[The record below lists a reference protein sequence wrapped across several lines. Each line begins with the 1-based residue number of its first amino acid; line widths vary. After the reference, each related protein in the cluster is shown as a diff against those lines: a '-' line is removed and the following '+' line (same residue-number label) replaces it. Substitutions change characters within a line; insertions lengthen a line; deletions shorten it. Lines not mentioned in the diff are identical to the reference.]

1 MENKEK
7 TILVTGA
14 TGQQGGAS
22 ARHLLNSGF
31 KVKALVRDE
40 NKPAAAEL
48 KNRGAEI
55 VKGDLFDKD
64 SLAIAMKGVYG
75 VFSVQNFWE
84 HGYDNEVAQG
94 KNIAEAAKEAGVKH
108 FVYSSVASSDENT
121 GLVHFDSKWEIEKY
135 IKKLGLPYTIIRP
148 VFFMEN
154 FEGWFAPQEKEGKLS
169 IIMAMPKDKKLQ
181 MIAVDDVGAIASIVF
196 SNPDKYLGKTLTIA
210 GDELTIP
217 DVAAAYSSVLNKD
230 VAFNE
235 LPLDAL
241 RANSKEMA
249 DMFGWFTDKGYSADI
264 KSVKNMHAGLKDF
277 GTWLKG
283 RPSTAK

>member
-48 KNRGAEI
+48 KSRGAEI

-64 SLAIAMKGVYG
+64 SLVKAMNGVYG

-84 HGYDNEVAQG
+84 HGYENEVTQG
-94 KNIAEAAKEAGVKH
+94 KNTADAAKEAGVKH
-108 FVYSSVASSDENT
+108 LVYSSVASSDENT
-121 GLVHFDSKWEIEKY
+121 GLVHFDSKWEIEQY

-154 FEGWFAPQEKEGKLS
+154 FEGWFAPQEQDGKLS
-169 IIMAMPKDKKLQ
+169 ITMAMPKSRKLQ
-181 MIAVDDVGAIASIVF
+181 MIAVDDVGATAAIVF
-196 SNPDKYLGKTLTIA
+196 SNPDKYSGKTLTIA

-217 DVAAAYSSVLNKD
+217 DVAAAYSRVLNKD
-230 VAFNE
+230 VSFNE
-235 LPLDAL
+235 LPLEVL

-264 KSVKNMHAGLKDF
+264 KSVKDMHAGLKDF

-283 RPSTAK
+283 RPGTAK